1 MLEDRLKH
9 HRQQSAF
16 HQDQTKKTEDEL
28 YTMFGGSEHFVQSR
42 RGGGVP
48 QDREHCRT
56 HRTGGMLALEGPT
69 EYGDDRFH
77 DKSNYSERQ
86 TYPYRERPRFKKR
99 WAAVRRA
106 YWRKPESTIAAL
118 KSDIFE
124 SEQQHSMELNRKKAT
139 LAVLEAETAESV
151 PQYSNWSSDPRQ
163 YESGHRP
170 GTYREYGADV

>member
-1 MLEDRLKH
+1 
-9 HRQQSAF
+9 
-16 HQDQTKKTEDEL
+16 
-28 YTMFGGSEHFVQSR
+28 
-42 RGGGVP
+42 
-48 QDREHCRT
+48 
-56 HRTGGMLALEGPT
+56 MLALEGPT

-124 SEQQHSMELNRKKAT
+124 SEKQHSMELDRKKAE
-139 LAVLEAETAESV
+139 LAALEAECA
-151 PQYSNWSSDPRQ
+151 PQEASWPSDPRQ
-163 YESGHRP
+163 FESGQRP
-170 GTYREYGADV
+170 GTYRGYGADV